1 MKNTPTL
8 ATLAA
13 DLDSGRTSARKLV
26 DDCLAKIADSS
37 GEGQRAFIHVDA
49 EAAIEAAEA
58 MDRLR
63 EVKAAPSPYAGIP
76 ISIKDLFDIKGQV
89 TRAGSRA
96 LEDSAPAEADATV
109 VARLRRAGF
118 VVIGRTN
125 MTEFAYSGIG
135 INPHYGTPKSAW
147 QRNVGHVPGGS
158 SSGAAV
164 SVVDGM
170 AHGALGTD
178 TGGSCRIPAAYNGI
192 VGFKPTQ
199 RRVPLDGG
207 VPLSSTLD
215 SFGPL
220 ARTVACCAVL
230 DAVLADETFVPLQP
244 LPIKG
249 MRLAVPTTVVL
260 DELDD
265 DVARTFERALE
276 TLSRQGALIE
286 RIEVPEFLDVGVM
299 NTKGG
304 FSAAES
310 YAWHRYLIAGSGDVY
325 DPRVSVRIL
334 RGESISAADY
344 IDLLNARKSL
354 IARAEKRIAPY
365 DALVLPTTAN
375 TPPRIADLAD
385 DKAFTKANLLS
396 LRNCTLIN
404 MIDGCAISLPAH
416 REGEVPVGLMLAA
429 AGGSDRR
436 IFEWPQ
442 EWRPRSVFDLAF
454 TIDAQGTTTPLTL
467 AIDQAVI
474 AGWTGRDPVA
484 RDKHIAELEAI
495 GIARPAS
502 TPIYYRV
509 SARRL
514 VITDSIEVCG
524 GDSSGEVEF
533 VLIGWQGRIFV
544 GVGSD
549 HTDRK
554 VETYSVTVSK
564 QMCDKPMAPVLWEL
578 EDVIGHWDRMILR
591 SYALIDGARVLYQE
605 GTLDAMLP
613 VADLIRARFRR
624 QGPARRLRHVRRH
637 FCRQGRHQARQPVRI

>member
-1 MKNTPTL
+1 MPNTPTL
-8 ATLAA
+8 ASLSD
-13 DLDSGRTSARKLV
+13 DLENGRTSARKLV
-26 DDCLAKIADSS
+26 DECLARIADSS
-37 GEGQRAFIHVDA
+37 GEGARTFLHVDA

-63 EVKAAPSPYAGIP
+63 EVKAAPSPFAGIP
-76 ISIKDLFDIKGQV
+76 VSIKDLFDIKGQV

-96 LEDSAPAEADATV
+96 LEDSAPAEADAPV

-118 VVIGRTN
+118 IVIGRTN

-147 QRNVGHVPGGS
+147 RRDVGHVPGGS

-164 SVVDGM
+164 SVVDRM

-207 VPLSSTLD
+207 VPLSFTLD

-220 ARTVACCAVL
+220 ARSVACCAVL
-230 DAVLADETFVPLQP
+230 DAVLANEPIVPLQP
-244 LPIKG
+244 RPIRG

-265 DVARTFERALE
+265 EVARTFERALE

-286 RIEVPEFLDVGVM
+286 RIAVPEFLDVGVM

-304 FSAAES
+304 FAAAES
-310 YAWHRYLIAGSGDVY
+310 FAWHRYLIVSHGDVY
-325 DPRVSVRIL
+325 DPRVSLRIL

-344 IDLLNARKSL
+344 IDLLEARKSL
-354 IARAEKRIAPY
+354 IARATVRLAPY

-404 MIDGCAISLPAH
+404 MIDGCAISLPCH
-416 REGEVPVGLMLAA
+416 REGEVPVGLMVAA
-429 AGGSDRR
+429 TGGSDRR
-436 IFEWPQ
+436 VFE
-442 EWRPRSVFDLAF
+442 LA
-454 TIDAQGTTTPLTL
+454 A
-467 AIDQAVI
+467 A
-474 AGWTGRDPVA
+474 
-484 RDKHIAELEAI
+484 
-495 GIARPAS
+495 
-502 TPIYYRV
+502 
-509 SARRL
+509 
-514 VITDSIEVCG
+514 
-524 GDSSGEVEF
+524 
-533 VLIGWQGRIFV
+533 
-544 GVGSD
+544 
-549 HTDRK
+549 
-554 VETYSVTVSK
+554 
-564 QMCDKPMAPVLWEL
+564 M
-578 EDVIGHWDRMILR
+578 EDVI
-591 SYALIDGARVLYQE
+591 RV
-605 GTLDAMLP
+605 
-613 VADLIRARFRR
+613 
-624 QGPARRLRHVRRH
+624 
-637 FCRQGRHQARQPVRI
+637 